1 MKTGTDSLAS
11 NDLNKLE
18 EHLNELNQPYE
29 RDKLLFKKK
38 LIQRLLWNGKYR
50 DGYIQALLV
59 LLRNPFLNKAFYRD
73 LYIYIYHNY

>member
-38 LIQRLLWNGKYR
+38 LIQRLLWN
-50 DGYIQALLV
+50 
-59 LLRNPFLNKAFYRD
+59 
-73 LYIYIYHNY
+73 